1 VTLFNES
8 PVDRNFCRLV
18 LNGDAQLTGLKGAD
32 LFNARTG
39 CQCALA
45 AAIFDGLSVY
55 TPTISTEPDNEN
67 SLDGK
72 SGTCHY
78 SLETNEIDGACITR
92 WQQKCGVQLKN
103 NIYLTRTYN

>member
-1 VTLFNES
+1 MTLFNES

-18 LNGDAQLTGLKGAD
+18 LNGDSQLSGLKGAD

-55 TPTISTEPDNEN
+55 APHHLTEADSQN

-78 SLETNEIDGACITR
+78 SLETYEISR
-92 WQQKCGVQLKN
+92 
-103 NIYLTRTYN
+103 